1 MPSRRLDRRAFLAL
15 AGLAPL
21 AGCAGLGE
29 PPLPWARLRS
39 IDLDVS
45 PLAEKGLPRYAEEVA
60 AIGRPLLAQA
70 FADALAPADAKA
82 PRATVTIDEIRFA
95 GSFGRTGGPLGWE
108 DRDRLSGRLVVAPV
122 GAAAISRRLFADRP
136 PSDAGPW
143 YLPDIDR
150 RRLEGLLRVY
160 VAWARREFSN

>member
-1 MPSRRLDRRAFLAL
+1 MSPRRLDRRAFLAL

-21 AGCAGLGE
+21 AGCAGLAE
-29 PPLPWARLRS
+29 PPLPWTRLRS

-45 PLAEKGLPRYAEEVA
+45 PLADKGLPHYAEEVA
-60 AIGRPLLAQA
+60 AIGRPLLRQA
-70 FADALAPADAKA
+70 FADLLAPGDAKA
-82 PRATVTIDEIRFA
+82 PRATVTIEEIRLA
-95 GSFGRTGGPLGWE
+95 GSPGRNEGPLGWE
-108 DRDRLSGRLVVAPV
+108 DRDRLSGRLLVAPA
-122 GAAAISRRLFADRP
+122 GAAAVARRLFADRP

-150 RRLEGLLRVY
+150 LRLEGLLRVY